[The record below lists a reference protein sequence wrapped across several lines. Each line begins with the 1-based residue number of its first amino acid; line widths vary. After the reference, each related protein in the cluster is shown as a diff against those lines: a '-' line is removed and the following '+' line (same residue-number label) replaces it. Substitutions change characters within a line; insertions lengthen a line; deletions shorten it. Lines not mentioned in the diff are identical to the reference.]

1 MGKSRITTLNR
12 VSLILLTS
20 TGLMALLACSSSLPT
35 TQFANPG
42 FDFSYVQRVAVI
54 PFANLSSDSQAGERA
69 TRLLITELLASG
81 ALDVVEPGEVQAAMR
96 KMGSG
101 RMTAPSSEEALGLGQ
116 ALGVQAV
123 VIGTVAQ
130 SEVMRFGSALRPV
143 VTLDAQMIETDT
155 GAIVWAATHTEKGST
170 VGARLLGTGGE
181 PLAETTRRCIQKLL
195 DTLLD

>member
-1 MGKSRITTLNR
+1 
-12 VSLILLTS
+12 
-20 TGLMALLACSSSLPT
+20 
-35 TQFANPG
+35 
-42 FDFSYVQRVAVI
+42 
-54 PFANLSSDSQAGERA
+54 
-69 TRLLITELLASG
+69 
-81 ALDVVEPGEVQAAMR
+81 AAMR